1 MTKQAKQRLRP
12 PVLIPPVLVYL
23 AAAPNKDHSTIVMNG
38 LAGRL
43 KSLYSMLTAA
53 DGSTLNDLNAMS
65 QVRYLFSGNPKCA
78 SILYNDFNL
87 PASPFITI
95 VE

>member
-12 PVLIPPVLVYL
+12 PVLIPSVLVYL

-43 KSLYSMLTAA
+43 KSLYSMLAHF
-53 DGSTLNDLNAMS
+53 GLPLN
-65 QVRYLFSGNPKCA
+65 R
-78 SILYNDFNL
+78 
-87 PASPFITI
+87 
-95 VE
+95 

>member
-1 MTKQAKQRLRP
+1 MTKQAQQRLRP

-43 KSLYSMLTAA
+43 KSVVQDARALRIAA
-53 DGSTLNDLNAMS
+53 E
-65 QVRYLFSGNPKCA
+65 QVTYLAHGVE
-78 SILYNDFNL
+78 
-87 PASPFITI
+87 I
-95 VE
+95 VQY

>member
-1 MTKQAKQRLRP
+1 MTKQAQQRLRP

-43 KSLYSMLTAA
+43 RLLYSMLAHF
-53 DGSTLNDLNAMS
+53 GLPLN
-65 QVRYLFSGNPKCA
+65 R
-78 SILYNDFNL
+78 
-87 PASPFITI
+87 
-95 VE
+95 